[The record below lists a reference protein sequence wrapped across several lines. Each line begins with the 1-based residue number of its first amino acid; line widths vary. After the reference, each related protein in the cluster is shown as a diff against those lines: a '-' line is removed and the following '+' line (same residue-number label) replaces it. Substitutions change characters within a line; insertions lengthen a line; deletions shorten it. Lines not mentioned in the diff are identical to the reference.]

1 MDRKAVNRVDG
12 KVNEILN
19 DLVTDNLS
27 DANKLFG
34 ATSVYVGKKLGLR
47 NTKSGYEM
55 KELWWKRKI
64 KQYINQVRKHTTI
77 LERREKRETIKE
89 SKYVELSRKCSI
101 MKKGICN
108 VIKELKQ
115 RLQAKAYKLSR

>member
-47 NTKSGYEM
+47 NFGG
-55 KELWWKRKI
+55 KEK
-64 KQYINQVRKHTTI
+64 
-77 LERREKRETIKE
+77 
-89 SKYVELSRKCSI
+89 
-101 MKKGICN
+101 
-108 VIKELKQ
+108 
-115 RLQAKAYKLSR
+115 